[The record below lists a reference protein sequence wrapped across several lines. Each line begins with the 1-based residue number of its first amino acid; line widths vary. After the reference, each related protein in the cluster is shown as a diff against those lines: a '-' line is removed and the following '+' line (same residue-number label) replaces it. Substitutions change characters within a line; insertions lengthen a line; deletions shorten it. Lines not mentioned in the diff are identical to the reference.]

1 MWLGKM
7 DQRIYTAQL
16 NRIEI
21 HGNRYINFKYI
32 CVIIRMRSIKGRGFT
47 FHSADLALK
56 TLVLTSKIACH
67 LCEAKNVRTTRR
79 TF

>member
-32 CVIIRMRSIKGRGFT
+32 CVIIRMRSIKRAGFY
-47 FHSADLALK
+47 L
-56 TLVLTSKIACH
+56 
-67 LCEAKNVRTTRR
+67 
-79 TF
+79 